1 MGQVCQASIS
11 ARKTYCS
18 SGVIRMGGD
27 SEVPLRFLWDRES
40 GQGIQRTCISG
51 GKVLGSVGG

>member
-18 SGVIRMGGD
+18 SGVIRMEGW
-27 SEVPLRFLWDRES
+27 EETLRYHLGFFGIENQDRVSRELAS
-40 GQGIQRTCISG
+40 QEARC
-51 GKVLGSVGG
+51 